1 MAWAENHRRYRGD
14 VSRLMVVMG
23 AAIACFGMLLLA
35 IIAYAGW
42 SSNQAAAERERQ
54 LVENAVNR
62 SILAQLN
69 EQKSIAWWDDAMT
82 NIRSD
87 YLNLEWIDG
96 NFGYFLTET
105 YGHDEVY
112 ILGPDLKPVYAFFE
126 GERRDSESF
135 QLRANELAAVVAEVN
150 TGAPAGLTTRPN
162 TFEIGDY
169 QFLSAGSRRAR
180 WGGHILKVNGHAA
193 VVAAM
198 TIEPNID
205 MNLARAAPHM
215 LVSVR
220 FMDEELIKTLGESLL
235 LPDLALRPAPMR
247 GDGIVAHEFIGDD
260 GASLGVLSWKTR
272 RPGHVLLTVILPLV
286 ALGIVLALIAAFN
299 MLRRLRRA
307 SNELAAR
314 EASAIYQAKHDSLSG
329 LPNRPHF
336 VERLGEFFAARGS
349 GELPAGARAIVAYI
363 DVDRF
368 KDINDTLGHH
378 AGDQLI
384 KVVAERLQA
393 RLRPEDFLARF
404 GGDEFAILCAP
415 ANADGGAALGRRV
428 ARAFAS
434 PFVIDGQNVRV
445 TASVGI
451 AVAPDHGQSVD
462 DVMRHADIALY
473 EAKAQGRDRAVHF
486 TMEMAKAVE
495 ERRRIEVDLRAAL
508 DTDQLSLH
516 YQPLVCARTQHIVGL
531 EALLRWRHPER
542 GDIPPGA
549 FIPIAEDSGLMPAL
563 GEWIINRAMI
573 DSKRWPDLEMSIN
586 LSPVQFR
593 HVDLEALLRRAAL
606 EHEADPTRFILE
618 ITEGV
623 LLDAGER
630 TKSMLA
636 AIRAMGFKTAL
647 DDFGTG
653 FSSLAY
659 LSAYKFDKIKI
670 DRAFV
675 RGVAKSTVS
684 KSIVQAVSTLGKG
697 LGMDIVAEGVE
708 SEAEALMMAHFG
720 CTELQ
725 GYLFSKPIPADALDK
740 LLESYE
746 PLQPVAAPTAPG
758 AASAAA
764 SATPSSTG

>member
-1 MAWAENHRRYRGD
+1 
-14 VSRLMVVMG
+14 MVVMG

-42 SSNQAAAERERQ
+42 TSNQSAIERERN
-54 LVENAVNR
+54 LVENAINR

-69 EQKSIAWWDDAMT
+69 EQKSIAWWDDAMS

-87 YLNLEWIDG
+87 YMDWEWIDG

-112 ILGPDLKPVYAFFE
+112 ILNPDSEPVYAFFD
-126 GERRDSESF
+126 GERRDAGTFRE
-135 QLRANELAAVVAEVN
+135 RARELAPVVAEVR
-150 TGAPAGLTTRPN
+150 TGSPVGLFTRPN
-162 TFEIGDY
+162 TFEVGDY

-180 WGGHILKVNGHAA
+180 WGGHILTVNGRAA

-205 MNLARAAPHM
+205 MTLAREKPHM
-215 LVSVR
+215 LLSVR
-220 FMDEELIKTLGESLL
+220 YMDEELVSTIGQSLL
-235 LPDLALRPAPMR
+235 LPDLALRPEKIS
-247 GDGIVAHEFIGDD
+247 GDGVVSHDFSADD
-260 GASLGVLSWKTR
+260 GSVLGVLTWKTR

-286 ALGIVLALIAAFN
+286 ALGIVLALVAAFN
-299 MLRRLRRA
+299 MLRRLKRA

-314 EASAIYQAKHDSLSG
+314 EASAIHQSKHDALSG
-329 LPNRPHF
+329 LPNRVHF
-336 VERLGEFFAARGS
+336 VERLQAFFESGPPEGGVRG
-349 GELPAGARAIVAYI
+349 ACAIAAYI

-378 AGDQLI
+378 AGDELI
-384 KVVAERLQA
+384 KAVAERLQA

-415 ANADGGAALGRRV
+415 SGSDGGAALGRRV

-434 PFVIDGQNVRV
+434 PFTIEGQQVRV

-451 AVAPDHGQSVD
+451 AVAPVHGDNVD

-486 TMEMAKAVE
+486 SVDMAQAVQ
-495 ERRRIEVDLRAAL
+495 ERRRIEVDLRNAL
-508 DTDQLSLH
+508 DTDQLHLH
-516 YQPLVCARTQHIVGL
+516 YQPLVCARTHHIVGV

-542 GDIPPGA
+542 GDIPPGS

-563 GEWIINRAMI
+563 GDWILNRAMI
-573 DSKRWPDLEMSIN
+573 DSKRWPDLEMSVN

-606 EHEADPTRFILE
+606 EHEADPTRFVLE

-623 LLDAGER
+623 LLEASER
-630 TKSMLA
+630 TKGMLN

-653 FSSLAY
+653 YSSLAY
-659 LSAYKFDKIKI
+659 LSEFKFDKIKI

-684 KSIVQAVSTLGKG
+684 KSIVQAVATLGKG
-697 LGMDIVAEGVE
+697 LGMSIVAEGVE
-708 SEAEALMMAHFG
+708 SQGEAVMMTHFG
-720 CTELQ
+720 CTEMQ
-725 GYLFSKPIPADALDK
+725 GYLFSKPISADALDA

-746 PLQPVAAPTAPG
+746 PLEPAGANPIDAQALPSVAG
-758 AASAAA
+758 
-764 SATPSSTG
+764 G